1 MKNDKYGIDLEINF
15 APFKKGIQKAKQ
27 TLDGLDEKFKTFKSN
42 FKTGFDIDTNEAD
55 SQINKLNKSISETE
69 TKLKEL
75 GSMKNPYQELWAGT
89 NKTFEGITDP
99 KKLTEELDKQMKIYK
114 EKQAT
119 MTGLKQNVAGMQSQK
134 EDIGAKLDT
143 SNLTLGGK
151 LGQVAQ
157 QASIQLKNATVSFK
171 NGIKNAMS
179 NIGEMAVSDIKK
191 SFTKLGETIKNV
203 AKNSVQF
210 AINMFKKLSSTILN
224 TGKRLLGFNN
234 QNNKMSG
241 FLNKGIANLKRF
253 ALSLFGIQTMWRAV
267 SKAASAYM
275 SMDSEL
281 SKNIQNTWAGLG
293 SFLAPVLETLVSIFQ
308 KFLAYANAV
317 MQVLTGINFVA
328 RANAKAMK
336 SAGASAKGAS
346 KSLASFDEIQ
356 NINQGSGSGSGA
368 GINQIEMPDVDTSK
382 ITAFVEKLKEMF
394 NAGDYFGI
402 GQIIGQKISEALA
415 SIPWEGIQQKAQLI
429 ASGIGQAI
437 NGFIAGLDWS
447 VLGNTLAQ
455 GLNTAIT
462 FLNTLV
468 NTINWGQLGSSIATG
483 LNSAINNLDWLG
495 LGQLLIAKWNILFQ
509 TIAGF
514 VTTFDW
520 TNLGTNLGKMFMET
534 WNNINWEAMATTIN
548 DGIKGLLDSIMAF
561 IENAD
566 WQKIGQD
573 IWKFIKSIDWN
584 GIIIKLSQL
593 IGEAI
598 AGMGLLLVGFIE
610 DGVNSV
616 RDYFAKKFDEAGGNI
631 VEGLF
636 NGIIDALANIGV
648 WLADNVFTPFINGFK
663 KVFGIHSPS
672 TVMAEMGIYLIAGLK
687 NGLLNIW
694 NYVKSIFDNLK
705 NKIVGAFNNI
715 NIGVQNTMN
724 SLKNGLTNIW
734 NTIWNTIRGVINKI
748 IGGIEKMCNTTIRGL
763 NKLITPLTKVGNS
776 ILKAVGISNFSFS
789 PLGTI
794 SLPRLKIGTDNVKSD
809 GLAYLHA
816 GEKVVP
822 ADVVK
827 GGYKGE
833 NNNNDETNDLLR
845 ILIDLIDGKDFNVN
859 IDENTIGR
867 TSVNYIN
874 RQRRIKG
881 GSVV

>member
-1 MKNDKYGIDLEINF
+1 MKNEKYGIDLEINF
-15 APFKKGIQKAKQ
+15 DTFKKGIQKAKE
-27 TLDGLDEKFKTFKSN
+27 TLNGLDEKFKTFKSN
-42 FKTGFDIDTNEAD
+42 FKTGFDIDTDEAD
-55 SQINKLNKSISETE
+55 NQINKLNKSINETE
-69 TKLKEL
+69 AKLKEL
-75 GSMKNPYQELWAGT
+75 SNMKNPYESLFAGT
-89 NKTFEGITDP
+89 NKAAENISDS
-99 KKLTEELDKQMKIYK
+99 KKLTKLLDEQMQEYKNASQTKVGLQTELSGMK
-114 EKQAT
+114 T
-119 MTGLKQNVAGMQSQK
+119 QK
-134 EDIGAKLDT
+134 EDIGGKLDI
-143 SNLTLGGK
+143 SNLTFGGK
-151 LGQVAQ
+151 LGQMAKQVSDQ
-157 QASIQLKNATVSFK
+157 LTQAKVEFN
-171 NGIKNAMS
+171 NGIKTS
-179 NIGEMAVSDIKK
+179 LTGIGEKVTDGVKNAFKN
-191 SFTKLGETIKNV
+191 LGETIKNV

-210 AINMFKKLSSTILN
+210 AINMFKKLSSAVLN
-224 TGKRLLGFNN
+224 TGKRLLGFNS
-234 QNNKMSG
+234 QNNKMNG

-267 SKAASAYM
+267 SKAASTYM
-275 SMDSEL
+275 SMDTEL

-308 KFLAYANAV
+308 KFLSYANAV

-336 SAGASAKGAS
+336 SAGSSAKSAS

-356 NINQGSGSGSGA
+356 NINQSSGSGAGA
-368 GINQIEMPDVDTSK
+368 GINQIEMPEVDTSK

-415 SIPWEGIQQKAQLI
+415 NIPWDGIQQSAQLI

-447 VLGNTLAQ
+447 ILGNTLAQ

-483 LNSAINNLDWLG
+483 LNSTINNLDWLG

-514 VTTFDW
+514 VTTLDW
-520 TNLGTNLGKMFMET
+520 TNLGTNLGKTFMET

-548 DGIKGLLDSIMAF
+548 DGIKGLFDSIMAF

-593 IGEAI
+593 LGEAI

-694 NYVKSIFDNLK
+694 NYVKSIFDNLR

-794 SLPRLKIGTDNVKSD
+794 SLPRLKVGTDNVKSD

-833 NNNNDETNDLLR
+833 NNNNNETNDLLR
-845 ILIDLIDGKDFNVN
+845 RLIELVDEKDLNIS
-859 IDENTIGR
+859 IDENSIGR

-874 RQRRIKG
+874 RQRRIRG
-881 GSVV
+881 GSVI

>member
-1 MKNDKYGIDLEINF
+1 MKDEKYGIDLEINF
-15 APFKKGIQKAKQ
+15 DTFKKGMQKIKKSV
-27 TLDGLDEKFKTFKSN
+27 DNLDERFNQFKNN
-42 FKTGFDIDTNEAD
+42 FKTGYDIDTNEAD
-55 SQINKLNKSISETE
+55 NQINKLNKSISETE
-69 TKLKEL
+69 AKLKEL
-75 GSMKNPYQELWAGT
+75 SNMKSPYESLFDGT
-89 NKTFEGITDP
+89 NKAAENISDN
-99 KKLTEELDKQMKIYK
+99 KKLTKLLDEQMQEYK
-114 EKQAT
+114 NASQTKA
-119 MTGLKQNVAGMQSQK
+119 GLQTDLSGMKTQK
-134 EDIGAKLDT
+134 EDIGGKLDV
-143 SNLTLGGK
+143 SNLTVGGK
-151 LGQVAQ
+151 LGQVAKQ
-157 QASIQLKNATVSFK
+157 VSDQLAQAKVEFN
-171 NGIKNAMS
+171 NGIKTALS
-179 NIGEMAVSDIKK
+179 GIGEKVTEGAKK
-191 SFTKLGETIKNV
+191 AFSKLGETIKNV
-203 AKNSVQF
+203 AKKSVQF
-210 AINMFKKLSSTILN
+210 AVNMFKKLSSAVLN
-224 TGKRLLGFNN
+224 AGKRLLGFNS

-241 FLNKGIANLKRF
+241 FLNKGISNLKRF
-253 ALSLFGIQTMWRAV
+253 ALSLFGIQTAWRAV
-267 SKAASAYM
+267 SRAASAYM
-275 SMDSEL
+275 SMDTEL
-281 SKNIQNTWAGLG
+281 SKSIQNTWAGLG
-293 SFLAPVLETLVSIFQ
+293 SFLAPVLETLVSVFQ

-368 GINQIEMPDVDTSK
+368 GVNQIEMPDVDTSK

-429 ASGIGQAI
+429 ANGIGQAI

-468 NTINWGQLGSSIATG
+468 NTINWRQLGSSIAIG

-495 LGQLLIAKWNILFQ
+495 LGQLLVAKWNILFQ
-509 TIAGF
+509 TLAGF

-520 TNLGTNLGKMFMET
+520 VGFGTNLGVMFMSA
-534 WNNINWEAMATTIN
+534 WNSIDWEAMAITISE
-548 DGIKGLLDSIMAF
+548 GVKGLLDSIMAF
-561 IENAD
+561 IENVD
-566 WQKIGQD
+566 WQKVGQD
-573 IWKFIKSIDWN
+573 LWTFVKSIDWN

-598 AGMGLLLVGFIE
+598 AGIGLLLVGFIE

-616 RDYFAKKFDEAGGNI
+616 RDYFAEKFDEAGGNI
-631 VEGLF
+631 IEGLY
-636 NGIIDALANIGV
+636 NGIVDALTGIGN
-648 WLADNVFTPFINGFK
+648 WIADNIFTPFIDGFK
-663 KVFGIHSPS
+663 KIFGIHSPS
-672 TVMAEMGIYLIAGLK
+672 TVMSEMGTYLIAGLK

-694 NYVKSIFDNLK
+694 NSVKSIFDNLK
-705 NKIVGAFNNI
+705 NKVVGSFNNI
-715 NIGVQNTMN
+715 RIGVQNAMN
-724 SLKNGLTNIW
+724 SLKYGLSNIW
-734 NTIWNTIRGVINKI
+734 NSIWSVIKGVINKI
-748 IGGIEKMCNTTIRGL
+748 IGGIEKMCNTVVKGL
-763 NKLITPLTKVGNS
+763 NKILTPLTKVGNK
-776 ILKAVGISNFSFS
+776 ILEAVGIKSFSFS
-789 PLGTI
+789 PIGNV
-794 SLPRLKIGTDNVKSD
+794 SLPRLKVGTDNVKSD

-845 ILIDLIDGKDFNVN
+845 RLIELVDEKDLNVS
-859 IDENTIGR
+859 IDENSIGR

-874 RQRRIKG
+874 RQRRIRG
-881 GSVV
+881 GSVI